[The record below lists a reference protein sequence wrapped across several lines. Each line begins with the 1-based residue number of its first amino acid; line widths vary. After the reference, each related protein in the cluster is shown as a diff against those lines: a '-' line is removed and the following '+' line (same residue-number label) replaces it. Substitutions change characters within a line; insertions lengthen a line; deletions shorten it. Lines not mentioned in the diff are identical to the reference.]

1 MWSNVGS
8 TMWGSKSSTF
18 TPASAAGG
26 ARPAASPEPDGASA
40 RRAQLS
46 HRARKGGDPAAV
58 LLHDAPQKGHAPR
71 LVQQLDRDEQRR
83 PRTSARHELNRE
95 IDRDRSLARNLA
107 VQEQRQEKRQFAD
120 GRKIAAV
127 QATQRSE
134 EHTSELQSLMRNS
147 YA

>member
-1 MWSNVGS
+1 MLISDLRSDVC
-8 TMWGSKSSTF
+8 SSYL
-18 TPASAAGG
+18 
-26 ARPAASPEPDGASA
+26 SPDPDGASA

-83 PRTSARHELNRE
+83 PRTSARHELNSK

-107 VQEQRQEKRQFAD
+107 ELGRASWRERVYKDGAITEGTVKR
-120 GRKIAAV
+120 KK
-127 QATQRSE
+127 
-134 EHTSELQSLMRNS
+134 
-147 YA
+147 